1 VGTVRQQPE
10 VLAAVAN
17 AYAQSLAW
25 CRAHPLECG
34 AMMAQHIDL
43 LTPEAVA
50 DAIAVSQLDTVPAA
64 AARPELE
71 FFLGQLMA
79 RNPALVGGKLPASA
93 FYGMP

>member
-1 VGTVRQQPE
+1 
-10 VLAAVAN
+10 
-17 AYAQSLAW
+17 
-25 CRAHPLECG
+25 
-34 AMMAQHIDL
+34 MMTKHIDL

-71 FFLGQLMA
+71 FFFGQLMA

-93 FYGMP
+93 FYGMT